1 METLLIACELL
12 FIHMW
17 GQCGNAHGKKYYIV
31 LLNFYRKFKSEMLGE
46 LKIWIRCSF
55 VPLRL
60 EGHEDPAQ
68 YDKEPSVL
76 F

>member
-1 METLLIACELL
+1 
-12 FIHMW
+12 
-17 GQCGNAHGKKYYIV
+17 
-31 LLNFYRKFKSEMLGE
+31 MLRE
-46 LKIWIRCSF
+46 LKIWISCSF
-55 VPLRL
+55 VPLSL